1 MKLEEMT
8 RSVIASLLVASLAGA
23 PTSIGLIS
31 ASGPLTVDRAPAWGN
46 ATLFEGTSVATAE
59 ASGDLALRNGVRIQL
74 AAQSQAV
81 IGETREVLE
90 KGASQVSVRQGYEVQ
105 ARGLRIAAQAGG
117 RMLVALSSSNGVQ
130 VTALA
135 GKASVSDRAGLLLAA
150 IQPGRSVAF
159 AMPQDQPGP
168 TTVTRAGCLLYKD
181 MHFIL
186 HDDATNEVIELNG
199 PDLALNVG
207 KSVKITGVPTTAK
220 PAVSIATSVM
230 TVTSVSPQ
238 SAGGCLV
245 TAQALNAQVVAPVAA
260 GAAVPVAAAGASG
273 AATGAAVGLSAGA
286 KAGIIIGIA
295 AAGGIGAYFATRSST
310 KTSTSQ

>member
-1 MKLEEMT
+1 MHPCLWPVLPQPLM
-8 RSVIASLLVASLAGA
+8 L
-23 PTSIGLIS
+23 IGLIS
-31 ASGPLTVDRAPAWGN
+31 ASGPLTVDRSPAWGN

-90 KGASQVSVRQGYEVQ
+90 KGASQVSVRQAYEVQ
-105 ARGLRIAAQAGG
+105 ARGLRIAGAAGA
-117 RMLVALSSSNGVQ
+117 RMLVALSASNGVE

-135 GKASVSDRAGLLLAA
+135 GKASVSDHAGLLLAA

-159 AMPQDQPGP
+159 AMPQDQQPGP
-168 TTVTRAGCLLYKD
+168 TTVTRSGCMLYKE

-207 KSVKITGVPTTAK
+207 KSVQVTGVPATAK
-220 PAVSIATSVM
+220 PAVSIATGVM
-230 TVTSVSPQ
+230 TVTNVAPQ
-238 SAGGCLV
+238 STGGCLV
-245 TAQALNAQVVAPVAA
+245 TAQALNAQTQVPAPAAATPSTAAAPVAKA
-260 GAAVPVAAAGASG
+260 GM
-273 AATGAAVGLSAGA
+273 SAGA
-286 KAGIIIGIA
+286 KAAIIIGV
-295 AAGGIGAYFATRSST
+295 AAGAGIGVYLATKSS
-310 KTSTSQ
+310 KSSTSQ

>member
-1 MKLEEMT
+1 ML
-8 RSVIASLLVASLAGA
+8 RIVIASLLAASLAAGPA
-23 PTSIGLIS
+23 SIGLIS
-31 ASGPLTVDRAPAWGN
+31 ASGPLTVDRASAWGN

-81 IGETREVLE
+81 IGESREVLE
-90 KGASQVSVRQGYEVQ
+90 KGVSQVSVRQSYEVQ
-105 ARGLRIAAQAGG
+105 ARGLRIAGEAGA
-117 RMLVALSSSNGVQ
+117 RMLVALNSSNGVE

-135 GKASVSDRAGLLLAA
+135 GKASVSDHAGLLLAA

-159 AMPQDQPGP
+159 AMPQDQPPGP

-207 KSVKITGVPTTAK
+207 KSVKISGVPTTSK
-220 PAVSIATSVM
+220 PAVSIASGVM

-245 TAQALNAQVVAPVAA
+245 AAQSLNAQTQVPNAASPTAPSQTTAPVAHN
-260 GAAVPVAAAGASG
+260 GM
-273 AATGAAVGLSAGA
+273 SAGA

-295 AAGGIGAYFATRSST
+295 AAGGIGAYFATKSS
-310 KTSTSQ
+310 KSSTSQ

>member
-1 MKLEEMT
+1 MT
-8 RSVIASLLVASLAGA
+8 RSLIACLLAVNLAAA
-23 PTSIGLIS
+23 PTSIGLVS
-31 ASGPLTVDRAPAWGN
+31 ASGPLTVDRSPAWGN

-90 KGASQVSVRQGYEVQ
+90 KGASQVTVRQSGVRESYEVQ
-105 ARGLRIAAQAGG
+105 ARGLRIAGEAGA
-117 RMLVALSSSNGVQ
+117 RMLVALNASNGVE

-135 GKASVSDRAGLLLAA
+135 GNASVSDRAGLLLAA
-150 IQPGRSVAF
+150 IPQGRSVAF
-159 AMPQDQPGP
+159 AMPQDQQPGP
-168 TTVTRAGCLLYKD
+168 TTVTRSGCLLYKD

-207 KSVKITGVPTTAK
+207 KSVKATGIPTTAK
-220 PAVSIATSVM
+220 PAVSIATGVM
-230 TVTSVSPQ
+230 TVTSVAPQ

-245 TAQALNAQVVAPVAA
+245 TAQALNAQTQAPSATAPASTVTAPVVKA
-260 GAAVPVAAAGASG
+260 
-273 AATGAAVGLSAGA
+273 GLSAGA
-286 KAGIIIGIA
+286 KAAIIIGIA
-295 AAGGIGAYFATRSST
+295 AAGGIGAYLATRSSS
-310 KTSTSQ
+310 KSSTSP